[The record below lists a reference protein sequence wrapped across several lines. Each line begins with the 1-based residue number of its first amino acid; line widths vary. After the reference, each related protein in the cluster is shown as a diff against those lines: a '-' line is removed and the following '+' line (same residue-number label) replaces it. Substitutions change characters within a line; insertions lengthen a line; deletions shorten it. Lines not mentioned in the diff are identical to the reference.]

1 MGPGAST
8 HGVPIHAHVA
18 GPSAKARRKLVHPGT
33 DHGYLGQPQR
43 RPEWEDA
50 APLPL
55 PPVDAKQGARETRAF
70 RSCKTHVFGGFYL
83 CVFFAVADMQRTTS
97 ACVCVLCVSLVD
109 FPTA

>member
-1 MGPGAST
+1 MRMWQGLLQRHAANLST
-8 HGVPIHAHVA
+8 QVQ
-18 GPSAKARRKLVHPGT
+18 T
-33 DHGYLGQPQR
+33 HGYLGQPQR

-70 RSCKTHVFGGFYL
+70 RSCKTHVFGGIHL